1 MHRTMVSG
9 ENGVCRNEADL
20 LLAGN
25 MALPL
30 RYASLPL
37 GKRLN
42 RLGLRLALAS
52 RCPPEVEEQV
62 MWVVNGAM
70 LKGELRYRRPEIMV
84 TTFLQLL
91 YEYQVSRAM
100 PLRAA
105 VRAAVKRFMAENG
118 GLPVL

>member
-1 MHRTMVSG
+1 MHRTIISS
-9 ENGVCRNEADL
+9 ENGICRNEADL

-52 RCPPEVEEQV
+52 HCPPEVEEQV

-118 GLPVL
+118 GLPVW